1 MKSIR
6 LKIGFITLLIMVIA
20 FTSIGL
26 ISIITAKKSLETE
39 LIKALEESV
48 SATADSIKASND
60 REFKMLETL
69 AALPEIRDPNVSLL
83 DKTHTIYGAMSLDK
97 DYIDVCILD
106 TAGFAW
112 INNGVRMI
120 PFKERQYFQQP
131 FKTGKRFV
139 TDPFINKVTS
149 APAVFYSVPVF
160 DDKNN
165 VINVLFCV
173 IEGLKPSYLATNHR
187 AGDNRPAFLIT
198 LNEGPGGE
206 GEAFAELH
214 SPGIIIASEDLLA
227 EDLPMEEFTTESIFA
242 KAEKTSDQE
251 LIEQINR
258 IKTEQN
264 GIIKYKLEGE
274 QYVLA
279 FEKVPE
285 TNWVAINKIPYSDF
299 QADINK
305 MRNAVIVYIAFITI
319 LAVIIVSIAISRS
332 IKPLKDVKD
341 AISEI
346 ATGNADLTRRIS
358 LHSNDE
364 IGSVVK
370 GFNQFEEKLQN
381 IIADIKESKE
391 KLASVGNNMKEN
403 ASSTTESIASLFS
416 NIEDMQVQIVT
427 QGDSVNLTASSVT
440 EISANIQSLERMI
453 ETQATGVTQ
462 ASAAVEQM
470 MGNIS
475 SVNKS
480 IDIMAD
486 SFEQLLDNTDT
497 GVEKQEIVSQ
507 KIKDIE
513 SQSEALQGANTVIAT
528 IASQTNLL
536 AMNAAIEAAHAGDA
550 GRGFSVVADEIK
562 KLSES
567 SSQESNKINEQLNEI
582 MNSITEVVQASV
594 ESMDAFKKV
603 SELIN
608 STNEMVLQIKNAM
621 DEQNSGSKQIF
632 DALYTMNN
640 NTSEVRSASRE
651 MSIGNQ
657 SVLDEIKNLQ
667 EATNSM
673 KNSMSLI
680 TEGADRINR
689 TGNELDEITP
699 KLMNTIDHISAQI
712 DQFKV

>member
-6 LKIGFITLLIMVIA
+6 LKIGFITLLIMIIS
-20 FTSIGL
+20 FSSIGL

-39 LIKALEESV
+39 MIKALSESV

-69 AALPEIRDPNVSLL
+69 AALPEIRNPDISLL
-83 DKTHTIYGAMSLDK
+83 EKTHTIYGAMSLDK

-106 TAGFAW
+106 TNGFAW

-139 TDPFINKVTS
+139 TDPYINKVTS
-149 APAVFYSVPVF
+149 APAVFYAVPVF

-165 VINVLFCV
+165 IINVLFCV
-173 IEGLKPSYLATNHR
+173 IEGLKPSQLATNHR

-214 SPGIIIASEDLLA
+214 SPGIIIASEELMS
-227 EDLPMEEFTTESIFA
+227 EDLKMEEFTTESIFV
-242 KAEKTSDQE
+242 KAEKTGDPE
-251 LIEQINR
+251 LIAQIDR
-258 IKTEQN
+258 IKTEES
-264 GIIKYKLEGE
+264 GIIKYKLDGE

-279 FEKVPE
+279 FKKVPE
-285 TNWVAINKIPYSDF
+285 TNWMAINKIPYSDF
-299 QADINK
+299 QADINE
-305 MRNAVIVYIAFITI
+305 MRNAVIVYIVLITI
-319 LAVIIVSIAISRS
+319 LAVIIVSIAISRF

-341 AISEI
+341 AINEI
-346 ATGNADLTRRIS
+346 ATGSADLTKRIS
-358 LHSNDE
+358 LKTNDE
-364 IGSVVK
+364 IGTVVK
-370 GFNQFEEKLQN
+370 GFNQFEEKLQT
-381 IIADIKESKE
+381 IISDIKKSKE
-391 KLASVGNNMKEN
+391 RLSSVGSDMQAN
-403 ASSTTESIASLFS
+403 ASSTTESIASLFA

-440 EISANIQSLERMI
+440 EISANIQSLEKMI
-453 ETQATGVTQ
+453 ETQAAGVTQ

-470 MGNIS
+470 IGNIS

-497 GVEKQEIVSQ
+497 GVEKQEVVSQ

-567 SSQESNKINEQLNEI
+567 SSQESNKINEQLNNI
-582 MNSITEVVQASV
+582 MNSITEVVQASI

-657 SVLDEIKNLQ
+657 SILDEIKNLQ

-673 KNSMSLI
+673 KSSMSLI

-689 TGNELDEITP
+689 TGTELGEITP
-699 KLMNTIDHISAQI
+699 KLMNTIDNISVQI

>member
-6 LKIGFITLLIMVIA
+6 LKIGLITLLIMVIT
-20 FTSIGL
+20 FSSIGL
-26 ISIITAKKSLETE
+26 IAIRTAKNSLETE
-39 LIKALEESV
+39 MIKALAESV
-48 SATADSIKASND
+48 RATADAIKASND

-69 AALPEIRDPNVSLL
+69 AALPEIRNPNISLL
-83 DKTHTIYGAMSLDK
+83 EKTHTIYGAMSLDK

-106 TAGFAW
+106 TNGIAW
-112 INNGVRMI
+112 INNGVRQI
-120 PFKERQYFQQP
+120 PFTERQYFKQP

-149 APAVFYSVPVF
+149 APAIFYSVPVF
-160 DDKNN
+160 DDNHN
-165 VINVLFCV
+165 IINVLFCV
-173 IEGLKPSYLATNHR
+173 IEGLKPSNLSVSHK
-187 AGDNRPAFLIT
+187 AGDNRPSFLVT
-198 LNEGPGGE
+198 LQDGPGGE

-214 SPGIIIASEDLLA
+214 SKGTIIAAESLLA
-227 EDLPMEEFTTESIFA
+227 EDLPMEEFTTENIFA
-242 KAEKTSDQE
+242 NAEKNDDPDYSRE
-251 LIEQINR
+251 LER
-258 IKTEQN
+258 IKYEES
-264 GIIKYKLEGE
+264 GLIKYRKNGE
-274 QYVLA
+274 KYVMA
-279 FEKVPE
+279 FAKVPE
-285 TNWVAINKIPYSDF
+285 TEWVAINSIPYSDF
-299 QADINK
+299 QADVNE
-305 MRNAVIVYIAFITI
+305 MRNAIIVYIAIITI
-319 LAVIIVSIAISRS
+319 IAAIIISFVISRA

-346 ATGNADLTRRIS
+346 ATGSADLTKRIS
-358 LHSNDE
+358 IKSNDE

-381 IIADIKESKE
+381 IISDIKESKE
-391 KLASVGNNMKEN
+391 KLTMVGNDMHRN

-453 ETQATGVTQ
+453 ETQASGVTQ

-470 MGNIS
+470 IGNIS

-582 MNSITEVVQASV
+582 MNSITEVVQASI
-594 ESMDAFKKV
+594 ESMDAFRTV
-603 SELIN
+603 SSLIN

-621 DEQNSGSKQIF
+621 DEQTSGSKQIF

-657 SVLDEIKNLQ
+657 SILDEIKNLQ
-667 EATNSM
+667 EATNNM
-673 KNSMSLI
+673 KNNMSLI

-689 TGNELDEITP
+689 TGNELGEITP
-699 KLMNTIDHISAQI
+699 KLMSTIDNISSQI